1 MKKAFVYA
9 AAVVFTLG
17 TVVAVAQDNDKK
29 SCNKPQ
35 GEKPDSTEMVKKYT
49 AKMVEKYGLDEAQAE
64 QLLALN
70 LEYAEVLP
78 KPCKG
83 GPKGPQGPGG
93 PQGGPGPEMQPGA
106 PGQPCPPPADGDTL
120 KPCPEGSTPPCC
132 QPKEA
137 PDGQQKPCCG
147 EGQKPEPK
155 DKEAVEAEMK
165 AKKEKKDAYN
175 DELKTILT
183 EEQYAAYEADAKK
196 IGGPQGGP
204 KGPKGPGGPEPPVN
218 HDDEVMTIPE

>member
-29 SCNKPQ
+29 GCNKPQ

-120 KPCPEGSTPPCC
+120 KPCPEGSAPPCC
-132 QPKEA
+132 NLRKLLTGNRSLA
-137 PDGQQKPCCG
+137 AA
-147 EGQKPEPK
+147 K
-155 DKEAVEAEMK
+155 DRSPSRR
-165 AKKEKKDAYN
+165 
-175 DELKTILT
+175 TRR
-183 EEQYAAYEADAKK
+183 
-196 IGGPQGGP
+196 P
-204 KGPKGPGGPEPPVN
+204 
-218 HDDEVMTIPE
+218 